1 MLIALLTALFFLI
14 ADQATK
20 YLVVS
25 NMTLGQTIPVIEGAL
40 YWHYARN
47 SGAAF
52 SMLTGFQWLFMIASA
67 GATVAIIIYL
77 ARTKTPIHWV
87 GKLALGLIM
96 AGALGNLF
104 DRLMHANHEVIDFI
118 YVNIPAIK
126 FDFAIF
132 NVADSC
138 VTVGAILLC
147 SYILFK
153 HEKYVKKVKGLA
165 GGEQPAEQE
174 AEPAVEGIQTP
185 EGHDGEQAP
194 L

>member
-1 MLIALLTALFFLI
+1 MLITLLTALFFLF

-52 SMLTGFQWLFMIASA
+52 SMLQGNQWLFMIASA
-67 GATVAIIIYL
+67 GATIAIIIYL

-96 AGALGNLF
+96 SGALGNLL
-104 DRLMHANHEVIDFI
+104 DRLMHTNQEVIDFF

-147 SYILFK
+147 VYILFK
-153 HEKYVKKVKGLA
+153 HEKYVKKVTGIADSATPA
-165 GGEQPAEQE
+165 GQPAEQQPE
-174 AEPAVEGIQTP
+174 SGDSP
-185 EGHDGEQAP
+185 EGADEQQAP